1 MQPEVGCL
9 PSPPC
14 HQAISCLGENQ
25 GDAEVEGLHL
35 QLVSVAEAGHAA
47 EARQIHPAK
56 TPAALLGS
64 VEWCL
69 LGSESAAVLRA
80 CNCKMNGSVG
90 ARQERSKLH
99 PSIRYCAMAN
109 VGRGHQACFKEVEH
123 VMEGGVAHTVYT
135 RTLFSCN
142 PFAH

>member
-35 QLVSVAEAGHAA
+35 QLVSVAVGLAA
-47 EARQIHPAK
+47 QARQIHPAK

-64 VEWCL
+64 VEWCPV
-69 LGSESAAVLRA
+69 GSEYAAVLRA

-99 PSIRYCAMAN
+99 LSIQYCATAN
-109 VGRGHQACFKEVEH
+109 VGRGHQARFKEVEC